1 MDLQSIQARVPDYQ
15 TFMTVDELNQS
26 SYDLAAAYPEVVKV
40 ETAGYS
46 REGRPIL
53 HLTIGRGSKNALM
66 FGCPHPNEPIGA
78 MTLEFLTR
86 LLAEDEA
93 RHAEYMRH
101 ILACTM

>member
-53 HLTIGRGSKNALM
+53 HLTIGRGSKN
-66 FGCPHPNEPIGA
+66 GKRQI
-78 MTLEFLTR
+78 
-86 LLAEDEA
+86 
-93 RHAEYMRH
+93 
-101 ILACTM
+101 